1 VKRWACA
8 VALALLLAPAAGAA
22 DTTGGATDTSPA
34 AATAG
39 GSTTGAT
46 DPLGANGGSVEEPF
60 APSPEN
66 GRLTKAVA
74 TAKFL
79 AHPKVAHW
87 LDRYPPNP
95 QTDATF
101 DKATQR
107 WTVMVWSGRAG
118 EIALGKVEDSDG
130 RVSEAYTGPQVA
142 WGMARGRVGS
152 FGGKILNAWWMWT
165 GLSIIFFL
173 GLVDRRRI
181 LSWHTADLLALLSFG
196 FSLLFFNRG
205 HIFMSASLGALPLA
219 YLVVRTSWIGFRG
232 RGANPALSWPVW
244 LLAALAVFLG
254 GLRIGLNLETPRGV
268 IDVGL
273 AGVIGADRI
282 LDHHAP
288 YGHMPDTTGPA
299 CGPADS
305 DGAIRDHIQ
314 TNGLCESANARG
326 DTYGPTAYLVYV
338 PAVLTLGW
346 TGKWDSLPAAHAT
359 SIAFDLL
366 AVLGLFLVG
375 RRFGGTPLGTALA
388 FGWVAFP
395 FTAYALNSNSNDTIM
410 PAILVWGFWLSTSAP
425 ARGAT
430 IALAGW
436 TKFAALLLAP
446 LWLTYPNGLR
456 PRTAAKFAIGFA
468 VATLAVFSILLFE
481 PSLTT
486 AVHTFVSRTLGYQLD
501 RESPFSPWDWGQY
514 HASGIPN
521 LHVIQVILQ
530 VSVLA
535 LAGVVA
541 AIPLRKGP
549 LELAALSAAVLV
561 GFELTL
567 THWSYLYIPWFLPFV
582 LLTLLLPRREQDAMR
597 EPAPEPDS
605 EPANSVALP
614 EPQ

>member
-1 VKRWACA
+1 MRRWACA

-22 DTTGGATDTSPA
+22 DTTG
-34 AATAG
+34 ATAG
-39 GSTTGAT
+39 TAATSTAGTGTGAT
-46 DPLGANGGSVEEPF
+46 TGSLGITGRGGSVEEPF
-60 APSPEN
+60 APSPET
-66 GRLTKAVA
+66 GRLTKSAVIA
-74 TAKFL
+74 EFL

-87 LDRYPPNP
+87 LARYPPNP
-95 QTDATF
+95 QTQATF
-101 DKATQR
+101 DEATQR

-118 EIALGKVEDSDG
+118 EVALGKIDDADG
-130 RVSEAYTGPQVA
+130 HVIEAFTGPQVA
-142 WGMARGRVGS
+142 WGMARGRAGA

-165 GLSIIFFL
+165 ALSVIFFL

-181 LSWHTADLLALLSFG
+181 RSWHTADLLALLSFG

-232 RGANPALSWPVW
+232 RRANPALSWPVW
-244 LLAALAVFLG
+244 LLAGFAVFLG

-282 LDHHAP
+282 LDGQAP
-288 YGHMPDTTGPA
+288 YGHMPDTAGRA

-314 TNGLCESANARG
+314 TNGRCEAANARG
-326 DTYGPTAYLVYV
+326 DTYGPMAYLAYI
-338 PAVLTLGW
+338 PAVLALGW
-346 TGKWDSLPAAHAT
+346 SGKWDSLPAAHTTA
-359 SIAFDLL
+359 IAFDLI
-366 AVLGLFLVG
+366 VILGLFLVG

-388 FGWVAFP
+388 FGWIAFP
-395 FTAYALNSNSNDTIM
+395 FTAYAMNANSNDTIM
-410 PAILVWGFWLSTSAP
+410 PAILVWGFWLATSAVT
-425 ARGAT
+425 RGAT

-456 PRTAAKFAIGFA
+456 PRSALKFAIGFVA
-468 VATLAVFSILLFE
+468 ATLAVFSILLFE

-486 AVHTFVSRTLGYQLD
+486 AMHSFVNRTLGYQLD

-514 HASGIPN
+514 HAGGIPN
-521 LHVIQVILQ
+521 LHVLQVILQ
-530 VSVLA
+530 VAALA

-582 LLTLLLPRREQDAMR
+582 LLALLLPRREPAL
-597 EPAPEPDS
+597 EPRPEEELS
-605 EPANSVALP
+605 AALP
-614 EPQ
+614 EPL